1 MTRAGIYWFWP
12 DPVAEIAGLEK
23 NSIYDSTKPVCATVP
38 TESALERFSSK
49 WFLADGSSVAWR
61 PTGPGE
67 LTRRG
72 GRKLR
77 ISPSPLDSSA

>member
-38 TESALERFSSK
+38 TEVFRPS
-49 WFLADGSSVAWR
+49 GSL
-61 PTGPGE
+61 PTARQWPGGQQDPVS
-67 LTRRG
+67 LRG
-72 GRKLR
+72 GAEGNFGSARARWIL
-77 ISPSPLDSSA
+77 PLELA

>member
-23 NSIYDSTKPVCATVP
+23 NSIYDSTKPVCGTVP

-49 WFLADGSSVAWR
+49 WFLADGSSVAFGQQD
-61 PTGPGE
+61 PVS
-67 LTRRG
+67 LRG
-72 GRKLR
+72 G
-77 ISPSPLDSSA
+77 AEGNFG